1 MQHSDDMLISQWYVY
16 TRYLLPEFHIIY
28 RMKCVWQCHTQC
40 SVNYCKAGVKLFHL
54 QLQTSYLIYRSK
66 ASTCSCFLMLPILS
80 LHIKLNIT
88 CNSYLQWWWVRSRHW
103 QRKRGPCSGR
113 RASTLV
119 GNGRCVA
126 KKVLRVLASL
136 PKFRL
141 LLDNVGVIRTRVG
154 ADWEYFL
161 QVAHFLSA
169 FLLII
174 VQQAAPDDSSP
185 LTPPKQ

>member
-1 MQHSDDMLISQWYVY
+1 
-16 TRYLLPEFHIIY
+16 
-28 RMKCVWQCHTQC
+28 
-40 SVNYCKAGVKLFHL
+40 
-54 QLQTSYLIYRSK
+54 
-66 ASTCSCFLMLPILS
+66 MLPILS

-88 CNSYLQWWWVRSRHW
+88 CNSSCNGGEWGVDIDKGRG
-103 QRKRGPCSGR
+103 GPCSGR

-141 LLDNVGVIRTRVG
+141 LLDNVGAIRTRIG

-161 QVAHFLSA
+161 QVAYFLSA
-169 FLLII
+169 FLLSNSTASCSWWLQPSHSIKTVSSAFSSLVCSFCTRSSKPPSLRGRERVTLII
-174 VQQAAPDDSSP
+174 
-185 LTPPKQ
+185 